1 MADDASLEYTIIG
14 LRKNGMPVKVEG
26 LDTIATLSG
35 HLTREKVLEYAESG
49 NDTERI
55 AAVVIWL
62 AFGVT
67 GTVILIKFSGGTSLL
82 HRKRA
87 SIVFNRK

>member
-1 MADDASLEYTIIG
+1 MTDDASLEYTIIG

-55 AAVVIWL
+55 AAVVI
-62 AFGVT
+62 
-67 GTVILIKFSGGTSLL
+67 
-82 HRKRA
+82 
-87 SIVFNRK
+87 